1 MSTKFFLFFLT
12 SNLSIFFIAQG
23 KTKSSTN
30 VVLIMAD
37 DMGYEALSSNGS
49 ESCNS
54 PNLDKLASEGIR
66 FTNCFSNPICTPSR
80 VKIMTGQYN
89 VRNYVKFGML
99 DRGQITFAHQLKAA
113 GYATC
118 IAGKWQLG
126 NQMDSPQ
133 HFGFE
138 KSCLWQHT
146 RSGRSKVDGTRFDRR
161 FVNPLLEINGEEMDY
176 TSGEYGPQVC
186 TDFVCDFIKEN
197 NRRPFLVYYPMIL
210 THCPFDPTPDS
221 YDWDPTRLGSK
232 SYKGDQNDPQRHFV
246 DMVAFADKMVGQ
258 IVTQLKKSG
267 IRKNTL
273 ILFTG
278 DNGTD
283 SPIITSWK
291 GTEIKG
297 GKGSMTDTGTR
308 VPLIAH
314 WPQGIKKT
322 GRVVEDLVEFSD
334 IMPTLCEVAKT
345 EIPTGYTNDGASLMP
360 IFQDNASARK
370 KDQIYIWYRN
380 QVMVRNQEYSLL
392 AKQDGS
398 EAVLTR
404 YQGSFNGKKLEK
416 GKLTDQEQVLKE
428 QFETTIAGL
437 AKARLSTASEE
448 GRIQGLKN
456 KSNR

>member
-1 MSTKFFLFFLT
+1 
-12 SNLSIFFIAQG
+12 
-23 KTKSSTN
+23 
-30 VVLIMAD
+30 
-37 DMGYEALSSNGS
+37 
-49 ESCNS
+49 
-54 PNLDKLASEGIR
+54 
-66 FTNCFSNPICTPSR
+66 
-80 VKIMTGQYN
+80 
-89 VRNYVKFGML
+89 
-99 DRGQITFAHQLKAA
+99 
-113 GYATC
+113 
-118 IAGKWQLG
+118 
-126 NQMDSPQ
+126 
-133 HFGFE
+133 
-138 KSCLWQHT
+138 
-146 RSGRSKVDGTRFDRR
+146 
-161 FVNPLLEINGEEMDY
+161 
-176 TSGEYGPQVC
+176 
-186 TDFVCDFIKEN
+186 
-197 NRRPFLVYYPMIL
+197 
-210 THCPFDPTPDS
+210 
-221 YDWDPTRLGSK
+221 
-232 SYKGDQNDPQRHFV
+232 
-246 DMVAFADKMVGQ
+246 
-258 IVTQLKKSG
+258 
-267 IRKNTL
+267 
-273 ILFTG
+273 
-278 DNGTD
+278 
-283 SPIITSWK
+283 
-291 GTEIKG
+291 
-297 GKGSMTDTGTR
+297 MTDTGTR

-345 EIPTGYTNDGASLMP
+345 EIPIGYTNDGASLMP

>member
-345 EIPTGYTNDGASLMP
+345 EIPIGYTNDGASLMP